1 MQITVNPELTTDEPD
16 KLPEGVFLEAEWD
29 PEQYPGRSELFRAN
43 GRVYTLAKRVD
54 PRLAFR
60 YMRDLR
66 RNTDQE
72 IAMAN
77 LLGSVLGDAIMD
89 VLAEE
94 ELSDDQLRTVMKAV
108 TKHTMGALE
117 RTLGK

>member
-1 MQITVNPELTTDEPD
+1 MQITVNPDLIKDEPE
-16 KLPEGVFLEAEWD
+16 KLPEGVFQEADWD
-29 PEQYPGRSELFRAN
+29 PERYPGRAELFRAN
-43 GRVYTLAKRVD
+43 GRVYTLPKRVD

-66 RNTDQE
+66 KRTDQE
-72 IAMAN
+72 IALAN
-77 LLGSVLGDAIMD
+77 LLGDVLGDAIMD

-94 ELSDDQLRTVMKAV
+94 ELGEAELQAVMKAV
-108 TKHTMGALE
+108 AKHTMGALE